1 MKQLL
6 QKILFRADRMPE
18 RDEHGFVAHPDIDIF
33 VHDGHDNLHDPQD
46 EGYLNKSWMD
56 QCGFNV
62 MAVSLEGDVDEDH
75 PAYKEYSDNGGVNI
89 SSWHPVRDGWMLVAI
104 HDTDDGPQ
112 ALFIQPVPGDT
123 LSHTAFGGEPLPPVP
138 GMSAIPDEQPPLQ
151 FRTEGLIQQL
161 NRYRGEVCSHE
172 LLDVLWVLTNI
183 NDDLIHERDPS
194 FVVANIARAK
204 ALLDKV
210 PGELHPDL

>member
-1 MKQLL
+1 MKELL
-6 QKILFRADRMPE
+6 KKILFRPDRMPA
-18 RDEHGFVAHPDIDIF
+18 RDEYGWVSHPDVDMF
-33 VHDGHDNLHDPQD
+33 LQDGQGNMVHPSD
-46 EGYLNKSWMD
+46 EGFLSVTWLKEL
-56 QCGFNV
+56 GFGV
-62 MAVSLEGDVDEDH
+62 LTVSMEGDVPDDH
-75 PAYKEYSDNGGVNI
+75 PAAIAYESGEPNF
-89 SSWHPVRDGWMLVAI
+89 SAWEPVREGWMLVAI

-112 ALFIQPVPGDT
+112 ALFVQPVPGDT
-123 LSHTAFGGEPLPPVP
+123 LSHTAFGGEPLPPVQVLSV
-138 GMSAIPDEQPPLQ
+138 MPDEQPPLQ